1 MSANHLTQP
10 TANDGAGPVGNMGM
24 ESREPLSGEPA
35 GWSHRDGLSAAPSPV
50 ARWERWTISVEEA
63 GRILA
68 VLALGIGLSVGAFLA
83 WAVIKHGR

>member
-1 MSANHLTQP
+1 MTDIHLTQSRRE
-10 TANDGAGPVGNMGM
+10 DGAVL

-35 GWSHRDGLSAAPSPV
+35 GRSHRDGLSAAPSPV